1 VRGIGYVIRFVLI
14 ITVWL
19 MLLLV
24 YPLLT
29 LLFSISVIALLTV
42 LHQLNL
48 YKMAMLMKRVF
59 KEVSRLRYEVR
70 AKLNLG
76 FRDSRQSSL
85 DGDEEFHQGNCG
97 YIR

>member
-1 VRGIGYVIRFVLI
+1 MRGVGRVIRLVLV

-19 MLLLV
+19 ILLLV

-29 LLFSISVIALLTV
+29 LLVSVSTFVLLTV
-42 LHQLNL
+42 LRQLNL
-48 YKMAMLMKRVF
+48 YKIVMLIKRAF
-59 KEVSRLRYEVR
+59 KDVSKLRYEVR

-76 FRDSRQSSL
+76 FRDSRRSSL
-85 DGDEEFHQGNCG
+85 DGDEEFHQGKYG